1 MPTTKTFRIVIVPNV
16 SDAAIIHLQRLS
28 NTKPSSGVKKIVY
41 ERSRTELVHFQ
52 AIWTKLGYFIN
63 VCDLVSKN

>member
-52 AIWTKLGYFIN
+52 AI
-63 VCDLVSKN
+63 